1 MSVYRQALPQLGGEL
16 FITDGGLET
25 SLIFHEGI
33 ELPEFAAFVLLKD
46 PQGRDALEKYYR
58 SYARIAKQAGLGF
71 ILESPTWRSSPDWG
85 QKIGYTRAELH
96 DLNTAAI
103 ALMES
108 IRTEFESAEQ
118 PYVISGCIGPRGD
131 GYRAD
136 SRMSG
141 AEARDYHA
149 EQIGSFAL
157 TAADCVTAVTMNY
170 VEEAIGIA
178 LAARD
183 QNIPAIIS
191 FTVETDGRLPSGE
204 TLDEAIAAVDSA
216 CDGYP
221 AYYMVN
227 CAHPSHFESNLADMG
242 QIDRVRGIRA
252 NASRCSHAELDEAEE
267 LDDGNPEE
275 FGLDYRRL
283 LQRYPNI
290 NVVGGCCGTDQRHI
304 EQISLQ
310 LVSRDAA

>member
-1 MSVYRQALPQLGGEL
+1 MSVYRKTLPQLGNQL
-16 FITDGGLET
+16 FLTDGGLET

-33 ELPEFAAFVLLKD
+33 ELPEFSAFVLLKD
-46 PQGRDALEKYYR
+46 QKGRDALKKYYR

-71 ILESPTWRSSPDWG
+71 ILESPTWRSSPEWG

-96 DLNTAAI
+96 GLNAAAI

-108 IRTEFESAEQ
+108 IREEFESADQ

-136 SRMSG
+136 NRMTVT
-141 AEARDYHA
+141 EARDYHS
-149 EQIGSFAL
+149 EQINSFAL
-157 TAADCVTAVTMNY
+157 SAADCVTAVTINY
-170 VEEAIGIA
+170 VEEATGIA
-178 LAARD
+178 KAARD
-183 QNIPAIIS
+183 QSIPAIIS

-204 TLDEAIAAVDSA
+204 TLDEAIALVDTASDA
-216 CDGYP
+216 YP

-227 CAHPSHFESNLADMG
+227 CAHPSHFESSLAEMKH
-242 QIDRVRGIRA
+242 IDRVRGIRA

-283 LQRYPNI
+283 LQRFPHI

-304 EQISLQ
+304 EHVSLQ
-310 LVSRDAA
+310 LVRQDAA

>member
-1 MSVYRQALPQLGGEL
+1 MSTYRQALPQLGDRL

-33 ELPEFAAFVLLKD
+33 DLPEFAAFVLLKD
-46 PQGRDALEKYYR
+46 QQGRDALENYYR

-85 QKIGYTRAELH
+85 QKIGYTKAELH

-103 ALMES
+103 TLMES
-108 IRTEFESAEQ
+108 IRDEFESADQ

-136 SRMSG
+136 NRMT
-141 AEARDYHA
+141 ATEARDYHA
-149 EQIGSFAL
+149 DQIGSFAL
-157 TAADCVTAVTMNY
+157 STADCVTAVTMNY
-170 VEEAIGIA
+170 VEEGSGIA

-183 QNIPAIIS
+183 QGIPAVIS

-204 TLDEAIAAVDSA
+204 TLDEAIALVDEVSG
-216 CDGYP
+216 GYP

-227 CAHPSHFESNLADMG
+227 CAHPSHFESSLAEMEH
-242 QIDRVRGIRA
+242 IDRIRGIRA
-252 NASRCSHAELDEAEE
+252 NASRCSHAELDEAEK
-267 LDDGNPEE
+267 LDDGDPEE

-283 LQRYPNI
+283 LNHFPNI

-304 EQISLQ
+304 EQISLR
-310 LVSRDAA
+310 LIGRDAA

>member
-1 MSVYRQALPQLGGEL
+1 MSVYRQALPQLGDRL

-46 PQGRDALEKYYR
+46 QEGRDALKKYYR
-58 SYARIAKQAGLGF
+58 SYARIAKQSGLGF
-71 ILESPTWRSSPDWG
+71 ILESPTWRSSPEWG
-85 QKIGYTRAELH
+85 QKIGYTTAELH

-103 ALMES
+103 GLMES
-108 IRTEFESAEQ
+108 IREEFESADQ

-131 GYRAD
+131 GYRAEN
-136 SRMSG
+136 RMTET
-141 AEARDYHA
+141 EARDYHG

-157 TAADCVTAVTMNY
+157 SAADCVTAVTMNY
-170 VEEAIGIA
+170 VEEASGIA

-183 QNIPAIIS
+183 RRIPAIIS

-204 TLDEAIAAVDSA
+204 TLDEAIALVDAAS
-216 CDGYP
+216 DRYP

-227 CAHPSHFESNLADMG
+227 CAHPSHFESSLAAMER
-242 QIDRVRGIRA
+242 IDRLRGIRA

-283 LQRYPNI
+283 LDRFPNI

-304 EQISLQ
+304 EQISLR
-310 LVSRDAA
+310 LVSQDAA